1 MSGISRNLIDEVKAH
16 VSILDLAKDYFT
28 LTNERGYLGIKDVNG
43 SSDYSSLKIYPETKS
58 LMLGFLEKVAEMLF
72 NL

>member
-28 LTNERGYLGIKDVNG
+28 LTNERG
-43 SSDYSSLKIYPETKS
+43 
-58 LMLGFLEKVAEMLF
+58 
-72 NL
+72 

>member
-28 LTNERGYLGIKDVNG
+28 LTNERG
-43 SSDYSSLKIYPETKS
+43 
-58 LMLGFLEKVAEMLF
+58 LF
-72 NL
+72 RDKGCKWFE